1 MSLSD
6 LASLGSFVSGLA
18 VLISLVYLSVQVQ
31 QAERNQKAQIQQ
43 GRAARM
49 VDLQFRLADPAN
61 ADIYSRGM
69 NGEAFEAASD
79 LQRFRSLAMAMLY
92 SMEDTFLQHK
102 DGLFDDDAFA
112 GFRLRMA
119 NLFPLVGFR
128 AVWADVRMFHGP
140 EFREFFDEL
149 ANASRDR
156 KAINPVVRWRESLAA
171 ATSAAD

>member
-18 VLISLVYLSVQVQ
+18 VLISLIYLSVQVQ

-49 VDLQFRLADPAN
+49 VDLQLRLADAAN

-79 LQRFRSLAMAMLY
+79 LQRFRSLTMAMLY

-102 DGLFDDDAFA
+102 AGLLDDNEFA
-112 GFRLRMA
+112 GFRLRMS
-119 NLFPLVGFR
+119 NLFVLVGFR
-128 AVWADVRMFHGP
+128 AVWADVRMFHGL

-149 ANASRDR
+149 ANSSRDR
-156 KAINPVVRWRESLAA
+156 TAISPVVRWRESLAA
-171 ATSAAD
+171 AGSAV